1 MNEFTLILSVLV
13 ALVVGFIIGRFTS
26 RAGDAAKL
34 QTAYNKSR
42 KELEQVK
49 RDLGDHFT
57 GSAALLE
64 QLDEQYQ
71 RLYQYMAEQNQKLCG
86 ENASF
91 KHEQIDTTGVDEEYG
106 VDVQPLD
113 YSGEPSGL
121 LRDQQKTG

>member
-34 QTAYNKSR
+34 QSAYNKSR

-86 ENASF
+86 ENGSF
-91 KHEQIDTTGVDEEYG
+91 KHEQIDTTGAVDEYG
-106 VDVQPLD
+106 TDVQPLD

>member
-49 RDLGDHFT
+49 RDIGDHFT

-86 ENASF
+86 ENGSF
-91 KHEQIDTTGVDEEYG
+91 KHEQIDTNGTLDEYG

-121 LRDQQKTG
+121 LKDQQKTG

>member
-13 ALVVGFIIGRFTS
+13 ALVAGFIIGRFTS

-34 QTAYNKSR
+34 QRAYTKSR
-42 KELEQVK
+42 KELEQIKLEVS
-49 RDLGDHFT
+49 DHFT

-86 ENASF
+86 ENTSIKQPTVDRSPA
-91 KHEQIDTTGVDEEYG
+91 DTEYET
-106 VDVQPLD
+106 DIQPLD
-113 YSGEPSGL
+113 YSGAPSGL
-121 LRDQQKTG
+121 LKDQQ

>member
-49 RDLGDHFT
+49 RDIGDHFT
-57 GSAALLE
+57 RSAALLE

-86 ENASF
+86 ENGSF
-91 KHEQIDTTGVDEEYG
+91 KHEQIDTNGTLDEYG

-121 LRDQQKTG
+121 LKDQQKTG

>member
-49 RDLGDHFT
+49 RDIGDHFT

-86 ENASF
+86 ENGSF
-91 KHEQIDTTGVDEEYG
+91 KHEQIDTTGTLDEYG

-121 LRDQQKTG
+121 LKDQQKTG